1 MNMMRIFYIGLSGV
15 GMMFSSMASGND
27 AGGLQSP
34 ACGVVCDPYI
44 CVNSDGISPELTR
57 KYLGEKAAE
66 NLQSLDVKEKIC
78 RDDRYFGV
86 DGKRSGKINQTT
98 TKMLFMCRE

>member
-1 MNMMRIFYIGLSGV
+1 MNMMRIIYIGLSGV
-15 GMMFSSMASGND
+15 GMMFSSMASGHD

-66 NLQSLDVKEKIC
+66 NLQS
-78 RDDRYFGV
+78 FGFAP
-86 DGKRSGKINQTT
+86 I
-98 TKMLFMCRE
+98 

>member
-1 MNMMRIFYIGLSGV
+1 MCYEYDAYFYIGLSGV

-66 NLQSLDVKEKIC
+66 NLQSLQGYDQRIYI
-78 RDDRYFGV
+78 R
-86 DGKRSGKINQTT
+86 
-98 TKMLFMCRE
+98 

>member
-34 ACGVVCDPYI
+34 ACGVVLRPVYLCEFRWHFPR
-44 CVNSDGISPELTR
+44 VNR

-66 NLQSLDVKEKIC
+66 NLQSLQGYDQRI
-78 RDDRYFGV
+78 Y
-86 DGKRSGKINQTT
+86 I
-98 TKMLFMCRE
+98 L

>member
-15 GMMFSSMASGND
+15 GMMFSSMASGHD

-44 CVNSDGISPELTR
+44 CVNSDGISPEL
-57 KYLGEKAAE
+57 
-66 NLQSLDVKEKIC
+66 
-78 RDDRYFGV
+78 
-86 DGKRSGKINQTT
+86 
-98 TKMLFMCRE
+98 